1 MKTPLHFWARIA
13 LVLCLVSVVR
23 AKVDAQDAPP
33 AEGTSPPA
41 QREVTTTALVIAR
54 DDATEGDA
62 SIVSIGLR
70 RGITEVDGVRFV
82 HPVDV
87 LSPVSTTEDLDFG
100 LEELNA
106 RIDQLAEGD
115 ARDVA
120 SSTDAL
126 IELFEANLPA
136 VRREQLL
143 DVYMVNALARCRMD
157 RERECEQRL
166 ARIFVFREEFEY
178 DATRFPAEYAAVFE
192 RTRARITAGP
202 RASLTVS
209 TEPAG
214 AEIYIDGRS
223 YGPSPAVADD
233 LLIGDHYI
241 TIKMLDRT
249 KVVTRATLGRN
260 GSRVSYD
267 LAPNAR
273 ARLVASPENLR
284 AVLEELGEPRAGTSI
299 RSVGTTL
306 GAAQVV
312 VARLS
317 RARPG
322 ALTVDAFLYDVRT
335 RFLLAQRSVEIA
347 SAEEGLIQVQ
357 QLAIDLYEGVDLSGA
372 VVVDEIPEPEHR
384 AEAWEEWWFWTSIGV
399 AAVAIGVGVGF
410 GVQYEQ
416 DQRRGQL
423 PDGWVGVQGSF

>member
-1 MKTPLHFWARIA
+1 MKHPLQFSARVAIA
-13 LVLCLVSVVR
+13 LSLALGS
-23 AKVDAQDAPP
+23 ASLSAQDAPEAAAP
-33 AEGTSPPA
+33 AV
-41 QREVTTTALVIAR
+41 REVTTTALVIAR

-70 RGITEVDGVRFV
+70 RGMTEVEGIRFV

-87 LSPVSTTEDLDFG
+87 LSPVSTTEELDFG
-100 LEELNA
+100 LEELA
-106 RIDQLAEGD
+106 GRINQLAEGD

-120 SSTDAL
+120 TSTDAL

-143 DVYMVNALARCRMD
+143 DVYMVNALARCRMG

-166 ARIFVFREEFEY
+166 ARIFVFREEYEY
-178 DATRFPAEYAAVFE
+178 DATRFPEEYATVFE
-192 RTRARITAGP
+192 RTRTRITAGP

-209 TEPAG
+209 TSPAG
-214 AEIYIDGRS
+214 AEVYVDGRS
-223 YGPSPAVADD
+223 YGPSPAVAPD

-249 KVVTRATLGRN
+249 KVVTRATLGRA

-267 LAPNAR
+267 LEPNAR

-284 AVLEELGEPRAGTSI
+284 AVLEELGEPRAGTNI

-312 VARLS
+312 IARLS

-335 RFLLAQRSVEIA
+335 RFLLSQRSVEIA

-357 QLAIDLYEGVDLSGA
+357 QLAVDLYQGVDLSGA
-372 VVVDEIPEPEHR
+372 VVVEDLPAAPHQAEP
-384 AEAWEEWWFWTSIGV
+384 WEEWWFWTSIGV
-399 AAVAIGVGVGF
+399 GALVVGAGVGVGVF
-410 GVQYEQ
+410 VSDNQTPGV
-416 DQRRGQL
+416 
-423 PDGWVGVQGSF
+423 PDGWIGVEGRLP